1 MARGKALEASQRVL
15 VTIGADMKQQADELF
30 ELQGISFSEGV
41 RRALG
46 LLLSSQAKQAVTVDS
61 KTLRQ
66 AEKALS
72 AMGMDVDTAVSVF
85 LREVARTGCIPFAVQ
100 SGKGQCTYA
109 IVPIEQTGNG
119 SAQND

>member
-85 LREVARTGCIPFAVQ
+85 DRADRADGKRLRAKRLTCRFINIII
-100 SGKGQCTYA
+100 C
-109 IVPIEQTGNG
+109 
-119 SAQND
+119 